1 LRRLTDFDDNA
12 SLIAQYKSWISN
24 TLKKGNLSRD
34 EIWTSDVAVGDESFV
49 SRIRKRLGLIG
60 PTKPPVS
67 ANKTESNAVREEDA
81 QYGRYTGRNELEW
94 EIFTDM

>member
-67 ANKTESNAVREEDA
+67 ANKTESNAVREEGA